1 MLAEM
6 QTKKEAFKLL
16 FQLLLKSPWRLLEKL
31 TRDLH
36 MTQLLHPGLH
46 LNDAKTTY
54 HRKLAQ

>member
-16 FQLLLKSPWRLLEKL
+16 VQLLLKSPWRLLEKL

-36 MTQLLHPGLH
+36 MTQLYYILVY
-46 LNDAKTTY
+46 T
-54 HRKLAQ
+54 